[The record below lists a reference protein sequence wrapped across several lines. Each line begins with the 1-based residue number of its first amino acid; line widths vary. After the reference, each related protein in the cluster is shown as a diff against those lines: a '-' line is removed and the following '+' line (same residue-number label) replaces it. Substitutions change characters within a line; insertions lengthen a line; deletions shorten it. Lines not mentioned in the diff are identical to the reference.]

1 MLMPAIHSS
10 GKSSPTRQRKFHS
23 GFTLIELMVGIAIG
37 LLVVAVAMG
46 ALMASRSITS
56 TVSDTGQL
64 QQQASF
70 AFRVF
75 GQQIRQAGSIRLN
88 LAANKAAGD
97 PINAEDV
104 VAFSPENVLYSAD
117 PNVVPSTPIVQGKDN
132 PGTGEFKLSV
142 AYQNYTEPNFPSG
155 ANVSTFRDCLGNQP
169 SPTMIQSQ
177 FVLDN
182 NQLFCAGSDGVR
194 QPLIRNV
201 ADFQVRYL
209 TQTDALTGIPKIN
222 RLDAATASANWNQ
235 VFGVEICLVIFG
247 DDTISLPS
255 GTSYL
260 DCDGTT
266 VHDMTTLA
274 DVNRKNHV
282 HKIFRHVYQIRSRG
296 VAG

>member
-10 GKSSPTRQRKFHS
+10 GKSSPTRQRKLHS

-142 AYQNYTEPNFPSG
+142 AYQNYTEPSFPSG

-209 TQTDALTGIPKIN
+209 TQTDAPTGIPKIN

-247 DDTISLPS
+247 DDTISLPP

-266 VHDMTTLA
+266 VHDMTTLV